1 MPILDDRNFEFFSHS
16 PDQTR
21 RLGIYLGGYLRQGDT
36 ICLEG
41 NLGAGKTTL
50 VQGIAQGWG
59 ALDPVSSPT
68 YVIVNEYRRPDEQ
81 RLFHVDAYRLENTL
95 DAEFLDF
102 DRMLAQGP
110 IVIEWPERITAVLPE
125 NYLWISLGYTGVEHR
140 SMMLTPQGDR
150 PEKIIKNIRR
160 NIYGD
165 IS

>member
-21 RLGIYLGGYLRQGDT
+21 RLGIHLGGYLKTGDV

-41 NLGAGKTTL
+41 NLGSGKTTL

-68 YVIVNEYRRPDEQ
+68 YMIVNEYRRPDEQ
-81 RLFHVDAYRLENTL
+81 RLYHLDAYRLESAL

-102 DRMLAQGP
+102 DRMLTQGP
-110 IVIEWPERITAVLPE
+110 IVIEWAERIKAVLPE
-125 NYLWISLGYTGVEHR
+125 EYFWISLDYTGMEHR
-140 SMMLTPQGDR
+140 SMMLTPQGKRFQDVV
-150 PEKIIKNIRR
+150 ENLRR
-160 NIYGD
+160 KLYGD
-165 IS
+165 F